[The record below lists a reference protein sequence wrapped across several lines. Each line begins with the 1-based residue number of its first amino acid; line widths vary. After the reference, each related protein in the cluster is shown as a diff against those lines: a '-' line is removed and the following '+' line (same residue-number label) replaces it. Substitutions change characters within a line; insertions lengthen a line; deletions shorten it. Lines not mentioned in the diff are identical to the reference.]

1 MVDASIETIQP
12 KLKAHIL
19 IHDVVGGLG
28 VLEIPGK
35 YVLLLT
41 ADETRLCK
49 SFNGSRNFTEILS
62 DASSSGDVMS
72 VRSLLSLVTRLVN
85 AGALETEEE
94 ISTLLGLNSD
104 APFDPRMHR
113 LKSSGGALSGLL
125 RGFASSAG
133 LHIPVKW
140 LVAATLLMAVAAITP
155 WTGDKFSLK
164 ASVESLQFHFDE
176 LSRSGQ
182 ALDLGAT
189 PSAALGA
196 LLVGYLLAIVVGL
209 IFRIGSPLR
218 MRGIR

>member
-12 KLKAHIL
+12 KLKAQYL

-113 LKSSGGALSGLL
+113 LRSSGGALSGLL

-133 LHIPVKW
+133 LI
-140 LVAATLLMAVAAITP
+140 
-155 WTGDKFSLK
+155 
-164 ASVESLQFHFDE
+164 
-176 LSRSGQ
+176 SR
-182 ALDLGAT
+182 
-189 PSAALGA
+189 
-196 LLVGYLLAIVVGL
+196 
-209 IFRIGSPLR
+209 
-218 MRGIR
+218 

>member
-12 KLKAHIL
+12 KLKAHVL

-85 AGALETEEE
+85 AGALETEENQHLTRAKFRRTFRSE
-94 ISTLLGLNSD
+94 N
-104 APFDPRMHR
+104 APTQIIR
-113 LKSSGGALSGLL
+113 
-125 RGFASSAG
+125 RGFIWTTARLRKQCRSSYPG
-133 LHIPVKW
+133 K
-140 LVAATLLMAVAAITP
+140 
-155 WTGDKFSLK
+155 
-164 ASVESLQFHFDE
+164 
-176 LSRSGQ
+176 
-182 ALDLGAT
+182 
-189 PSAALGA
+189 
-196 LLVGYLLAIVVGL
+196 VVG
-209 IFRIGSPLR
+209 GSNTLDGR
-218 MRGIR
+218 SSNHTVDRR